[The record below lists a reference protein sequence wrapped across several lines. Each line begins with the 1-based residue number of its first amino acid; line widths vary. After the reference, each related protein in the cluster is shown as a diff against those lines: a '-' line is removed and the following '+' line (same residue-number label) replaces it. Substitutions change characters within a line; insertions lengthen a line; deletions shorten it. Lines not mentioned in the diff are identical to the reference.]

1 VARQVGQAGFDVAR
15 IHGDRSQSQRET
27 ALAGFRSGR
36 HQILVATDVAA
47 RGIDV
52 EGISHVVNYDVPTVP
67 TDYVHRV
74 GRTARM
80 EAAGEAITFVTP
92 EDEGDVRAIERAL
105 GKPIPRVTLPDFDY
119 RAPPPPK
126 VHGHPAGRHPR
137 ESRGG
142 SDRQRWRRG
151 SRSR

>member
-1 VARQVGQAGFDVAR
+1 VL
-15 IHGDRSQSQRET
+15 I
-27 ALAGFRSGR
+27 
-36 HQILVATDVAA
+36 ATDVAA

-52 EGISHVVNYDVPTVP
+52 EGISHVINYDVPNVP

-80 EAAGEAITFVTP
+80 EAVGEAITFVSH
-92 EDEGDVRAIERAL
+92 EEEGDLRAIERTL

-126 VHGHPAGRHPR
+126 VRPSADAGRPR
-137 ESRGG
+137 SDRGRQTRGRARGG
-142 SDRQRWRRG
+142 SRYR
-151 SRSR
+151 